1 MFNAI
6 DSTDIDQG
14 PVLNNQIQVALFFIF
29 FVVIFSFFFLN
40 IFVALIILTFQE
52 QGEAEEGD
60 SELDRNQVSVNVPRI
75 INGGLTFLQMFS
87 SFQ

>member
-14 PVLNNQIQVALFFIF
+14 PILNNQLEVAFFFALF
-29 FVVIFSFFFLN
+29 VVVFSFFFIN

-60 SELDRNQVSVNVPRI
+60 CELDRNQVSSLRNSCHCK
-75 INGGLTFLQMFS
+75 NLL
-87 SFQ
+87 

>member
-6 DSTDIDQG
+6 DSTKINEG
-14 PVLNNQIQVALFFIF
+14 PILNNQIQVSLFFII
-29 FVVIFSFFFLN
+29 FVVVFSFFFVN

-60 SELDRNQVSVNVPRI
+60 SELDRNQVSC
-75 INGGLTFLQMFS
+75 FLDRNQIS
-87 SFQ
+87 

>member
-6 DSTDIDQG
+6 DSTDIDSG
-14 PVLNNQIQVALFFIF
+14 PILNNQIEVAFFFIL
-29 FVVIFSFFFLN
+29 FVIVFSFFFLN

-60 SELDRNQVSVNVPRI
+60 CELDRNQVCY
-75 INGGLTFLQMFS
+75 
-87 SFQ
+87 